1 MNHKLRQTLI
11 YLYDLLESVQIQKDT
26 IDCLEETQKF
36 YELMDTIETLTTA
49 INLLEKLKS

>member
-26 IDCLEETQKF
+26 TDCLKETQKF

-49 INLLEKLKS
+49 INLLEKLRL